1 MNELFWR
8 SLCLV
13 LCLILYRSICVLYLS
28 ILYLKSSNSYVT
40 RRTFVVF
47 FTIRVRISQLDGCCQ
62 RLRV

>member
-13 LCLILYRSICVLYLS
+13 LCLIFYRSICVLYLS

-47 FTIRVRISQLDGCCQ
+47 FTIEYEYHN
-62 RLRV
+62 